1 MHENVVMIKLNE
13 IIMLNILV
21 LNTWHGVSEHT
32 VLLKSK
38 PCTFWL
44 SGVETKLIKLG
55 LKGG

>member
-32 VLLKSK
+32 VLKSK